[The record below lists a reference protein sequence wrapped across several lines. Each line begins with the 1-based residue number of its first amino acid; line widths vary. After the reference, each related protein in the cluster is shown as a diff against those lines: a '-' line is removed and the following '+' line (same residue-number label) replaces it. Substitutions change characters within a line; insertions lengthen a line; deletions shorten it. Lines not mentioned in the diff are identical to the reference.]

1 MFCEVEEEGAPGG
14 AKEQGQVKA
23 DIRISDEVRAVLTR
37 SVVEGNLLR
46 LPPGQLDRKLYVS
59 VNEALEAIGGK
70 WNKKQ
75 KAHVFDGDPRAA
87 IDAASETGKV
97 AHPNQHDFFPTSRD
111 VAETACYRLGMG
123 DTWKRMLEP
132 SAGNGDLVAP
142 FLDWLGMPTT
152 DELVL
157 FDKDPKRCDAL
168 QRKGLAPY
176 TSMVDFL
183 TLDPVVFRP
192 FDRILM
198 NPPFERGSDT
208 KHIAHALNFLAPSGR
223 LVAIASAGLKGRED
237 KSTRALR
244 ANIDQWGGVIEDLPE
259 GSFKH
264 AGTSVATVMVVVDRP
279 GAK

>member
-1 MFCEVEEEGAPGG
+1 M
-14 AKEQGQVKA
+14 KA
-23 DIRISDEVRAVLTR
+23 DIRISDDVRAVLTR

-87 IDAASETGKV
+87 IEAASETGKV
-97 AHPNQHDFFPTSRD
+97 AHPNPHDFFWTSRD
-111 VAETACYRLGMG
+111 VAETACHRLGMG
-123 DTWKRMLEP
+123 GTWKRTMEP
-132 SAGNGDLVAP
+132 SAGEGHLILPLV
-142 FLDWLGMPTT
+142 DWLGTPTT
-152 DELVL
+152 DELFMVE
-157 FDKDPKRCDAL
+157 KDPKRCHAL
-168 QRKGLAPY
+168 ARACLDPY
-176 TSMVDFL
+176 VTQVDFL

-208 KHIAHALNFLAPSGR
+208 KHIDHALNFLAPGGR

-237 KSTRALR
+237 KSTRAIR
-244 ANIDQWGGVIEDLPE
+244 ANIAQWGGVIEDLPE
-259 GSFKH
+259 GSFRH
-264 AGTSVATVMVVVDRP
+264 AGTNVATVMVVVDRP